1 MRMLAEGLSCLESQ
15 HAAERNGNDL
25 SAFFKHRHFGSE
37 IASGPSAG
45 FEVQA
50 WSGIGLVSDDKFFNG
65 KRARF
70 NGVPLIIAEEDLL
83 NLFDLDH
90 GKIIWT
96 FRSKAS
102 IVEDEFSMRFDA

>member
-1 MRMLAEGLSCLESQ
+1 
-15 HAAERNGNDL
+15 
-25 SAFFKHRHFGSE
+25 
-37 IASGPSAG
+37 
-45 FEVQA
+45 
-50 WSGIGLVSDDKFFNG
+50 
-65 KRARF
+65 
-70 NGVPLIIAEEDLL
+70 VPLIIAEEDLL